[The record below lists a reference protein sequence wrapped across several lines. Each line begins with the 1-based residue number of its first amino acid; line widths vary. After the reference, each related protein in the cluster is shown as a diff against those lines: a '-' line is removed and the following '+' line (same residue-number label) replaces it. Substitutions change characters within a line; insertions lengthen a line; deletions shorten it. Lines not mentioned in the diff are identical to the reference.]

1 MKNKKLEKI
10 TGINILKIGN
20 GDPIAIGWEMGLGYV
35 NKFIVKFYM
44 WNRELEMDWE
54 HCNKYVFN
62 FPSWSRKWGIENK
75 YHYCPIPNFPFP
87 ISYFLFPISYSL
99 PLNLPDS

>member
-44 WNRELEMDWE
+44 WKME
-54 HCNKYVFN
+54 
-62 FPSWSRKWGIENK
+62 
-75 YHYCPIPNFPFP
+75 
-87 ISYFLFPISYSL
+87 
-99 PLNLPDS
+99 